1 MRADKTS
8 SPTATATLTADRPRG
23 HRRLTPGIRLALL
36 GAATAVAAVAFV
48 LVGALDAWALVAP
61 LRAARLA
68 PMILVGVAIAVSTV
82 VFQTVTENR
91 ILTPSI
97 MGFDAMYALIQT
109 AGVFFLG
116 STAVIATAA
125 TTRFGLEVGV
135 MLAFSAAL
143 FRWLFGGP
151 RRSLY
156 LMVLVGI
163 VLGTL
168 FRSLATFLQR
178 VIDPNEYLIV
188 TDRLF
193 ASFSAVD
200 PGLLAVCAVIVAL
213 VCAWMWWV
221 RRDLDVLALGQDHA
235 LALGVDH
242 RRLVLRALS
251 ACALLVSVSTA
262 LVGPITFFGLLVA
275 NLAYAVAGTHR
286 HAYVLPAA
294 SLLGI
299 LTLVGGQTVLE
310 HVFGMDTVL
319 SVIIEFVG
327 GIVFILLLIRGGRR

>member
-1 MRADKTS
+1 MRAD
-8 SPTATATLTADRPRG
+8 PLVTAPGREARRG
-23 HRRLTPGIRLALL
+23 PGPGVRLAAL
-36 GAATAVAAVAFV
+36 GVLAALAAVAFLV
-48 LVGALDAWALVAP
+48 LGALDAWALIAP
-61 LRAARLA
+61 LRLGRLA
-68 PMILVGVAIAVSTV
+68 PMVLVGVAIAVSTV
-82 VFQTVTENR
+82 LFQTVTENR

-97 MGFDAMYALIQT
+97 MGFDSMYALLQT
-109 AGVFFLG
+109 VAIYVLG
-116 STAVIATAA
+116 STAVIGTAP
-125 TTRFGLEVGV
+125 TVRFGLEVAL
-135 MLAFSAAL
+135 MLVFSVAL
-143 FRWLFGGP
+143 FRWLFGGA

-163 VLGTL
+163 VFGTM

-193 ASFSAVD
+193 ASFNAVD
-200 PGLLAVCAVIVAL
+200 PGLLAACTVLVAG
-213 VCAWMWWV
+213 VGAWVWSV
-221 RRDLDVLALGQDHA
+221 RRDLDVLALGRDHA

-242 RRLVLRALS
+242 RRLVLRALTG
-251 ACALLVSVSTA
+251 CALLVSVSTA

-275 NLAYAVAGTHR
+275 NLAYAVAGSHR

-294 SLLGI
+294 SLLAI
-299 LTLVGGQTVLE
+299 ITLVGGQTILE

-327 GIVFILLLIRGGRR
+327 GIVFIMLLIRGGKK

>member
-1 MRADKTS
+1 MRAD
-8 SPTATATLTADRPRG
+8 PLTVAPGLDA
-23 HRRLTPGIRLALL
+23 RRSLGPGVRLALL
-36 GAATAVAAVAFV
+36 GVLAALAAVAFLV
-48 LVGALDAWALVAP
+48 LGALDAWALIAP
-61 LRAARLA
+61 LRLGRLA
-68 PMILVGVAIAVSTV
+68 PMVLVGVAIAVSTV
-82 VFQTVTENR
+82 LFQTVTENR

-97 MGFDAMYALIQT
+97 MGFDSMYALLQT
-109 AGVFFLG
+109 VAIYVLG
-116 STAVIATAA
+116 STAVIGTAP
-125 TTRFGLEVGV
+125 TVRFGLEVAL
-135 MLAFSAAL
+135 MLVFSVAL
-143 FRWLFGGP
+143 FRWLFGGA

-163 VLGTL
+163 VFGTM

-193 ASFSAVD
+193 ASFNAVD
-200 PGLLAVCAVIVAL
+200 PGLLAACTVLVAG
-213 VCAWMWWV
+213 VGAWVWSV
-221 RRDLDVLALGQDHA
+221 RRDLDVLALGRDHA

-242 RRLVLRALS
+242 RRLVLRALTG
-251 ACALLVSVSTA
+251 CALLVSVSTA

-275 NLAYAVAGTHR
+275 NLAYAVAGSHR

-294 SLLGI
+294 ALLAI
-299 LTLVGGQTVLE
+299 ITLVGGQTILE

-327 GIVFILLLIRGGRR
+327 GIVFIMLLIRGGKK